1 MDKILLF
8 GGTGF
13 VGNNFT
19 KLYNEHYKILS
30 FGSAYDVRDSTIVN
44 EIIQEHQAEYVI
56 NLASISTLKQCEDN
70 RELCYDISFNG
81 NKNIVNALNKSKKI
95 KSYLYS
101 KGSLSQ

>member
-13 VGNNFT
+13 VGHNFT
-19 KLYNEHYKILS
+19 ELYNENYKILL
-30 FGSAYDVRDSTIVN
+30 FGSAYDVRDSIIVN

-70 RELCYDISFNG
+70 L
-81 NKNIVNALNKSKKI
+81 
-95 KSYLYS
+95 
-101 KGSLSQ
+101 SLIHI